1 MHELNPEDLG
11 SALDRPETAV
21 WVKLT
26 FRRNRANK
34 TPYRFT
40 YEKRLLRSIHA
51 TYDPQ
56 IRAWKVPGSPEHA
69 PTLAYMLEKTSAV
82 IYETEAGEE
91 PDADWF

>member
-1 MHELNPEDLG
+1 MHELTPEDLEF
-11 SALDRPETAV
+11 ALDRLETTV

-34 TPYRFT
+34 TPHRFA
-40 YEKRLLRSIHA
+40 YEKRLLRSINA
-51 TYDPQ
+51 VYDSQ
-56 IRAWKVPGSPEHA
+56 IRAWKVPDSTEHA

-91 PDADWF
+91 PEAEWF